1 MYVVRSQFSSNLML
15 CDFKWPLASS
25 CDLLWLHVTSCDLMW
40 LHVTSCDFMWAP
52 VTSFDFM
59 WLHVTS
65 CDLMWPHVTSCALYS
80 SQTWSG
86 PRTSCSPP
94 PSARWRGRP
103 TTGSLS
109 VGDFSSGFSLNSDK
123 FWSDWKLYT
132 LYFGF
137 HYPTSTQCQ
146 VVCWFDPLPSPP
158 HSNVIV
164 TKTWMCCR
172 RWRQQPGEGR
182 SRCSG
187 SL

>member
-1 MYVVRSQFSSNLML
+1 MTFRWPQLTSSYLI
-15 CDFKWPLASS
+15 WP
-25 CDLLWLHVTSCDLMW
+25 
-40 LHVTSCDFMWAP
+40 
-52 VTSFDFM
+52 
-59 WLHVTS
+59 HVTS

-86 PRTSCSPP
+86 PGTSCSPP

-146 VVCWFDPLPSPP
+146 VVCWFDPYLLNHIPMLLWPKLDCAAGGDGS
-158 HSNVIV
+158 SQERAGVGV
-164 TKTWMCCR
+164 
-172 RWRQQPGEGR
+172 QAASR
-182 SRCSG
+182 SGLGWSVVC
-187 SL
+187 LCL